1 MDQERTVKFQSVDY
15 TQRTRNQMQVYLV
28 GQLWYLGAQD
38 RASKRCPSSTESS
51 ELGEV
56 KLGKISLGYLK
67 SNLVY

>member
-1 MDQERTVKFQSVDY
+1 
-15 TQRTRNQMQVYLV
+15 MQVYLV